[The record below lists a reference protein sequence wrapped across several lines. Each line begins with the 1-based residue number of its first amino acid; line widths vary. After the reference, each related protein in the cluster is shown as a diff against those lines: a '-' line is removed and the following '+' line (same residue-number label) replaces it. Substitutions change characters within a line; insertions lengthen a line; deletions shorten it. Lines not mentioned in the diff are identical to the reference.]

1 MKVYIPEYIC
11 MEDNPWDG
19 RTRYG
24 VHTTL
29 EGALKALGHFSYDD
43 NDPLA
48 VSGPLE
54 GGDANEWPVHR
65 KSEEPNEFASLW
77 IFVEELQGAD

>member
-29 EGALKALGHFSYDD
+29 RGALDALKHFSDED
-43 NDPLA
+43 DPL
-48 VSGPLE
+48 VVTGPLE
-54 GGDANEWPVHR
+54 VAQDDTALPVHR
-65 KSEEPNEFASLW
+65 ESELPSEEGSLW
-77 IFVEELQGAD
+77 IFVEELQGA